1 MSAPVQL
8 AALLLV
14 LLVSASAH
22 VTAVVLG
29 QPVTVPALWLI
40 AAAVLLALAAV
51 VLLLI
56 RSIVRDRAFLYQ
68 RPRMVR
74 M

>member
-1 MSAPVQL
+1 MTWIL
-8 AALLLV
+8 ATLAV
-14 LLVSASAH
+14 LIASAYAR
-22 VTAVVLG
+22 VNAVVYGQPVSVPVLGIVAVAVVL
-29 QPVTVPALWLI
+29 V
-40 AAAVLLALAAV
+40 LAAV